1 MTREFAKTVGSTM
14 VSDLN
19 QDEVCLGCGA
29 PIDDEYPIDGETYDC
44 PECGQRHFFVWD
56 TDSGGLIV
64 EKC

>member
-1 MTREFAKTVGSTM
+1 M